1 MRIAVMGTGGV
12 GGYFGARLA
21 AAGADVSFI
30 ARGAHLA
37 AIRRDGLRVTS
48 ALGDVHVH
56 PARATDRPADI
67 GPVDMVMFTVKLWD
81 TETAAEQVKPL
92 LGPDTGV
99 VSFQNGVDSAER
111 IERILGPG
119 RAIGGVSHI
128 AAAIAAPG
136 LIRHTGSLARLTVG
150 EWDGS
155 DSRRVAGFVAAA
167 KAAGIDV
174 VQSADIGRA
183 IWEKFVFLA
192 PFSGVT
198 SLLRQPIGAVRADE
212 DGRWLYESAVEEV
225 VAVARA
231 KGVALPEDQVRRVLD
246 FSDGLPAE
254 MKSSMLGDLERG
266 GRLELPWL
274 SGAVV
279 RLGRALGVATPTHRA
294 ILAALKFA
302 QPERMS

>member
-1 MRIAVMGTGGV
+1 MRIAVMGSGGV

-21 AAGADVSFI
+21 ASGNDVWFI
-30 ARGAHLA
+30 ARGAHLE
-37 AIRRDGLRVTS
+37 AIRRDGLHVAS
-48 ALGDVHVH
+48 ALGGMHIQ
-56 PARATDRPADI
+56 PARATERPEEV

-81 TETAAEQVKPL
+81 TETAAERLKPL

-111 IERILGPG
+111 LTRILGPG
-119 RAIGGVSHI
+119 RAVGGVSHI
-128 AAAIAAPG
+128 AAAIEAPG
-136 LIRHTGSLARLTVG
+136 IIRHTGTLARLSVG

-155 DSRRVAGFVAAA
+155 ESRRVAGFVAAA

-174 VQSADIGRA
+174 VHAADIGRT

-198 SLLRQPIGAVRADE
+198 SLLRQPIGAVRGDD
-212 DGRWLYESAVEEV
+212 DGRWLYQCAVEEA

-231 KGVALPEDQVRRVLD
+231 KGIALPEDQVQRVLA
-246 FSDGLPAE
+246 FSDGLPVE

-279 RLGRALGVATPTHRA
+279 RLGRELGIATPVHRT
-294 ILAALKFA
+294 ILAALKFV
-302 QPERMS
+302 QPERTP